1 MRRLCSP
8 QFLEHCRIW
17 NGPIM
22 VLEQIA
28 NLSLGVI
35 RVLSSSLSRSA
46 RIYADVAQLVEQ
58 RIENPCVT
66 GSTPVFGT
74 NNTPKQPNWYEASL
88 SKGESYRFESD
99 LGYQKSLCSDG
110 RAAQCNGLQI
120 RKTVSSN
127 LTRYSKLNVRHIV
140 LEINL
145 CINTSRRII
154 WH

>member
-1 MRRLCSP
+1 
-8 QFLEHCRIW
+8 
-17 NGPIM
+17 M

-74 NNTPKQPNWYEASL
+74 NNTPK
-88 SKGESYRFESD
+88 
-99 LGYQKSLCSDG
+99 
-110 RAAQCNGLQI
+110 
-120 RKTVSSN
+120 
-127 LTRYSKLNVRHIV
+127 
-140 LEINL
+140 
-145 CINTSRRII
+145 
-154 WH
+154 